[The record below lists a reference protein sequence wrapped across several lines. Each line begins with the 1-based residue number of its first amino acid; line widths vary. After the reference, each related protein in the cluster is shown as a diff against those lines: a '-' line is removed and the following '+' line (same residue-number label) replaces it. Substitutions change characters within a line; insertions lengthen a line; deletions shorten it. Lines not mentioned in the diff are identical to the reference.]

1 MERPRAY
8 GYLQKMVDVGVPP
21 DSPPLRIAIAD
32 DHAVVRT
39 GLHML
44 LDDEAGFEVVAEA
57 ADVDAAKR
65 AVRGHKPDVLVL
77 DLNMPGEPSL
87 PAIPELAV
95 IAPDMSIV
103 VLTMQDEP
111 AFARQALAH
120 GARGYVLKH
129 AAGTELVEAIRTAIA
144 GGTYLNPALGARLA
158 TETDHEAPPGGLSER
173 EAEVLKLI
181 ALGHT
186 NVEIAERLYLSVR
199 TIETHR
205 AHIQNK
211 LRLSSRAELVRYALD
226 HGLLDR

>member
-1 MERPRAY
+1 MAALGAET
-8 GYLQKMVDVGVPP
+8 
-21 DSPPLRIAIAD
+21 DSRPLRIAIAD

-44 LDDEAGFEVVAEA
+44 LDEESGFEVVAEA
-57 ADVDAAKR
+57 ADIDAAKR

-87 PAIPELAV
+87 AAIPELAV
-95 IAPDMSIV
+95 IAPEMSIV

-111 AFARQALAH
+111 AFAREALAN

-129 AAGTELVEAIRTAIA
+129 AAGTELIEAIHTAIA

-158 TETDHEAPPGGLSER
+158 TEDSREPAANGLSTR
-173 EAEVLKLI
+173 ETEVLRLI

-186 NVEIAERLYLSVR
+186 NVEIAERLFLSVR

-205 AHIQNK
+205 AHIQSK

-226 HGLLDR
+226 HGLMTPDE

>member
-1 MERPRAY
+1 
-8 GYLQKMVDVGVPP
+8 MVGGVTDVETQS
-21 DSPPLRIAIAD
+21 DEALLRIAIAD
-32 DHAVVRT
+32 DHAVVRD

-57 ADVDAAKR
+57 EDVAATKR
-65 AVRGHKPDVLVL
+65 VVRGHRPDVLVL

-87 PAIPELAV
+87 PAIPDIAALA
-95 IAPDMSIV
+95 PGMSIV

-111 AFARQALAH
+111 AFAREALAH
-120 GARGYVLKH
+120 GASGYVLKH
-129 AAGTELVEAIRTAIA
+129 AAGTELVDAIRTASG
-144 GGTYLNPALGARLA
+144 GGTYLNPALGARMA
-158 TETDHEAPPGGLSER
+158 TETDGSDPPGGLSLR

-186 NVEIAERLYLSVR
+186 NNEIAAQLYLSVR

-205 AHIQNK
+205 AHIQGK

-226 HGLLDR
+226 NGLLSPAPD

>member
-1 MERPRAY
+1 
-8 GYLQKMVDVGVPP
+8 MVALGAEPN
-21 DSPPLRIAIAD
+21 SRPLRIAIAD
-32 DHAVVRT
+32 DHAVVRS

-57 ADVDAAKR
+57 ADVGAAKR
-65 AVRGHKPDVLVL
+65 AVLGHKPDVLVL

-87 PAIPELAV
+87 AAIPEFAV
-95 IAPDMSIV
+95 IAPAMSIV

-111 AFARQALAH
+111 AFAREALAN

-129 AAGTELVEAIRTAIA
+129 AAGTELIEAIRTAIA

-158 TETDHEAPPGGLSER
+158 TEDMREPAANGLSAR
-173 EAEVLKLI
+173 ETEVLRLI

-186 NVEIAERLYLSVR
+186 NGEIAERLFLSVR

-205 AHIQNK
+205 AHIQSK

-226 HGLLDR
+226 HGLLSAQG

>member
-1 MERPRAY
+1 
-8 GYLQKMVDVGVPP
+8 MVALDAEPA
-21 DSPPLRIAIAD
+21 SQPLRIAIAD
-32 DHAVVRT
+32 DHAVVRS

-57 ADVDAAKR
+57 ADVGAAKR
-65 AVRGHKPDVLVL
+65 AVLGHKPDVLVL

-87 PAIPELAV
+87 AAIPELSV
-95 IAPDMSIV
+95 IAPEMSIV

-111 AFARQALAH
+111 AFAREALAN

-129 AAGTELVEAIRTAIA
+129 AAGTELIEAIHTAIA

-158 TETDHEAPPGGLSER
+158 TEGMREPAANGLSAR
-173 EAEVLKLI
+173 ETEVLRLI

-186 NVEIAERLYLSVR
+186 NGEIAERLFLSVR

-205 AHIQNK
+205 AHIQSK

-226 HGLLDR
+226 HGLLSAEE

>member
-1 MERPRAY
+1 MAALGTE
-8 GYLQKMVDVGVPP
+8 P
-21 DSPPLRIAIAD
+21 DSQPLRIAIAD
-32 DHAVVRT
+32 DHAIVRA
-39 GLHML
+39 GLHLL
-44 LDDEAGFEVVAEA
+44 LDDETGFEVVAEA

-65 AVRGHKPDVLVL
+65 AVRGHRPDVLVL

-87 PAIPELAV
+87 AAIPELAV
-95 IAPDMSIV
+95 IAPEMSIV

-111 AFARQALAH
+111 AFAREALAN

-158 TETDHEAPPGGLSER
+158 TEGSAESPPGGLSAR
-173 EAEVLKLI
+173 EAEVLRMI

-186 NVEIAERLYLSVR
+186 NAEIAERLFLSVR

-226 HGLLDR
+226 HDLLDRE

>member
-1 MERPRAY
+1 MAY
-8 GYLQKMVDVGVPP
+8 GYLQAMVDQGVQT
-21 DSPPLRIAIAD
+21 DGEPLRIAIAD

-77 DLNMPGEPSL
+77 DLNMPGAPSL

-111 AFARQALAH
+111 AFAREALAH

-129 AAGTELVEAIRTAIA
+129 AAGTELVEAIKTAIA
-144 GGTYLNPALGARLA
+144 GGTYLNPALGARMA
-158 TETDHEAPPGGLSER
+158 TEADHAAPPGGLSER

-205 AHIQNK
+205 APIQNK

-226 HGLLDR
+226 HGLLDS